1 MAESTILQH
10 IRNAALFAR
19 LDSDQQAALAAAM
32 QALHCQPGDAL
43 LQQGQPVPGLLL
55 LASGA
60 ARVQEQATDGALHHG
75 AELRAGAYRGAEAL
89 FHELP
94 ARESL
99 VVSAPDTWVLL
110 LTRAALQELVQRDPR
125 LLAGLQDVQDAAGPA
140 PAAELAVFRGQRRGE
155 RVLTLR
161 RRHPWAWGHNA
172 FWPVLLA
179 LLLIIAAAAAPNVA
193 LALALAGGA
202 LFLPGL
208 WLLYLV
214 AEWHND
220 HLIITDQR
228 VIRREKTIL
237 AFEETLAELPLESVH
252 EVTFSIPTRDTFAR
266 VFNYG
271 TVFIRTAGDSGNM
284 TLPMMSRPDGLQ
296 QLLLRNQLEF
306 QRRLKERAQAAVE
319 EDMETLLLGGPLSP
333 LPAPPGYSS
342 HAAPGLLSTR
352 FSDPQGNIVYRK
364 HLSVWLAHIFLPLV
378 VLLGA
383 TALFLI
389 QLLPDVATDFGLA
402 GLIASA
408 CGIAA
413 GVLWLYWSDWDWRND
428 MLFIGQTTLRIIH
441 RRPMWLQ
448 DENEQFLL
456 SQVDSVT
463 INRNGPLNMLVNRG
477 DLLISLIGDDH
488 GAEHNFSGV
497 GRPLTVQDEISG
509 QRAAVLARRE
519 ESEALRRREEF
530 ATWIDAWQTRQ
541 QHQARPLT

>member
-1 MAESTILQH
+1 MAESAILQH
-10 IRNAALFAR
+10 VRGAALFAR
-19 LDSDQQAALAAAM
+19 LDSAQQAALAAAM
-32 QALHCQPGDAL
+32 QALHCQPGDPL
-43 LQQGQPVPGLLL
+43 LQQGQPAPGLLL

-60 ARVQEQATDGALHHG
+60 ARVQQQAADGALHPG
-75 AELRAGAYRGAEAL
+75 DELRAGAYHGAESL

-94 ARESL
+94 AQHSL

-110 LTRAALQELVQRDPR
+110 LTRAALQELAQNDPR
-125 LLAGLQDVQDAAGPA
+125 LLAGLQGGQDAAGP
-140 PAAELAVFRGQRRGE
+140 PPTAELAVFRGQRRGE

-179 LLLIIAAAAAPNVA
+179 LLLIIAAAAAPHVA

-202 LFLPGL
+202 LFLPGA

-252 EVTFSIPTRDTFAR
+252 EVTFSIPMRDTFAR
-266 VFNYG
+266 IFNYG

-284 TLPMMSRPDGLQ
+284 TLPMMSRPEGLQ

-306 QRRLKERAQAAVE
+306 QRRLKERAQAAIE
-319 EDMETLLLGGPLSP
+319 EDMETLLAGGPLSP
-333 LPAPPGYSS
+333 VPAPPGYSG

-383 TALFLI
+383 SALFLI
-389 QLLPDVATDFGLA
+389 QLLPDVTTGPGLG
-402 GLIASA
+402 GLLASA
-408 CGIAA
+408 GGIAA
-413 GVLWLYWSDWDWRND
+413 GMLWLYWSDWDWRHD

-463 INRNGPLNMLVNRG
+463 INRNGPLNMLMNRG

-488 GAEHNFSGV
+488 GEEHNFRGV
-497 GRPLTVQDEISG
+497 GRPLTIQDEISG

-530 ATWIDAWQTRQ
+530 ATWIDAWHTRRQRQT
-541 QHQARPLT
+541 

>member
-1 MAESTILQH
+1 MAESAILQH
-10 IRNAALFAR
+10 IRNAALFAQLER
-19 LDSDQQAALAAAM
+19 AQQAALAAAV
-32 QALHCQPGDAL
+32 QALHCQPGDL
-43 LQQGQPVPGLLL
+43 LMQQGQPLPGLML

-60 ARVQEQATDGALHHG
+60 AQEQWQDEAGALQQGPELG
-75 AELRAGAYRGAEAL
+75 AGEYRGTEAL
-89 FHELP
+89 FHDLP
-94 ARESL
+94 AQTNL
-99 VVSAPDTWVLL
+99 VVSAADTWVLL
-110 LTRAALQELVQRDPR
+110 LTATALQELAQRDPHLLPR
-125 LLAGLQDVQDAAGPA
+125 LQVQGTEVSA
-140 PAAELAVFRGQRRGE
+140 PAAEAAVFRGQRRGE

-161 RRHPWAWGHNA
+161 RRHPWAWGHKA

-179 LLLIIAAAAAPNVA
+179 LLLLIAASLADHVA
-193 LALALAGGA
+193 LTLALAGAGLLVPA
-202 LFLPGL
+202 L

-252 EVTFSIPTRDTFAR
+252 EVTFDIPKRDTFAR
-266 VFNYG
+266 VFGYG

-284 TLPMMSRPDGLQ
+284 TLPMTTDPAGLQ
-296 QLLLRNQLEF
+296 QLLLRNRLEF
-306 QRRLKERAQAAVE
+306 QRRLEERAQASIDADVE
-319 EDMETLLLGGPLSP
+319 ALLQGGPLSSVP
-333 LPAPPGYSS
+333 PPPGFAS
-342 HAAPGLLSTR
+342 HMTPGLLSTR

-383 TALFLI
+383 AALLFV
-389 QLLPDVATDFGLA
+389 QLLPDVASDFGLPGLLASGSGIIA
-402 GLIASA
+402 GL
-408 CGIAA
+408 
-413 GVLWLYWSDWDWRND
+413 LWLYWSDWDWRND

-448 DENEQFLL
+448 DQNEQFLL
-456 SQVDSVT
+456 IQVDSVT
-463 INRNGPLNMLVNRG
+463 INRNGPLNMLMNRG
-477 DLLISLIGDDH
+477 DLLISLIGDDQ
-488 GAEHNFSGV
+488 GSERNFSGV

-541 QHQARPLT
+541 QRQARPLA

>member
-1 MAESTILQH
+1 MAESAILQH
-10 IRNAALFAR
+10 IRNAALFAQ
-19 LDSDQQAALAAAM
+19 LDPAQQAALAAAVH
-32 QALHCQPGDAL
+32 ALHCQPGDL
-43 LQQGQPVPGLLL
+43 LMQQGQPLPGLLL

-60 ARVQEQATDGALHHG
+60 AQEQWQDETGAVQQG
-75 AELRAGAYRGAEAL
+75 AELRAGEYRGAEAL

-94 ARESL
+94 AQTNL
-99 VVSAPDTWVLL
+99 VVSAADTWVLL
-110 LTRAALQELVQRDPR
+110 LTATALQELAQRDPQLLPR
-125 LLAGLQDVQDAAGPA
+125 LQVQGTEGSA
-140 PAAELAVFRGQRRGE
+140 PAAEMAVFRGQRRGE

-161 RRHPWAWGHNA
+161 RRHPWAWGHKA

-179 LLLIIAAAAAPNVA
+179 PLLLIAASLADHVA
-193 LALALAGGA
+193 LTLALAGAGLLVPA
-202 LFLPGL
+202 L

-252 EVTFSIPTRDTFAR
+252 EVTFDIPKRDTFAR
-266 VFNYG
+266 VFGYG

-284 TLPMMSRPDGLQ
+284 TLPMTTDPAGLQ
-296 QLLLRNQLEF
+296 QLLLRNRLDF
-306 QRRLKERAQAAVE
+306 QRRLEERAQASIDA
-319 EDMETLLLGGPLSP
+319 DMDALLQGGPLPSVP
-333 LPAPPGYSS
+333 PPPGFAS
-342 HAAPGLLSTR
+342 HVPPGLLSTR

-383 TALFLI
+383 AALLFV
-389 QLLPDVATDFGLA
+389 QLLPDVAPDLGLA
-402 GLIASA
+402 GLLASA
-408 CGIAA
+408 SGIIA
-413 GVLWLYWSDWDWRND
+413 GLLWLYWSDWDWRND

-441 RRPMWLQ
+441 RRPWWLQ
-448 DENEQFLL
+448 DQNEQFLL
-456 SQVDSVT
+456 IQVDSVT
-463 INRNGPLNMLVNRG
+463 INRNGPLNMLMNRG
-477 DLLISLIGDDH
+477 DLLISLIGDDQ
-488 GAEHNFSGV
+488 GSERNFSGV

-530 ATWIDAWQTRQ
+530 TTWIDAWQTRQ
-541 QHQARPLT
+541 QRQARPLA